1 MNELYRRLFKAG
13 NQTAC
18 RAIETRWLA
27 EMCAVLR
34 EEEARPREHVERF
47 WMPEM
52 DDEAEFCFD
61 EMSEHYWKCEC
72 ECFCWEHDTE
82 RWSHNKPGRRTI
94 WSKPHHSHDE
104 SRIPD
109 DSQCRLCLC
118 GYGHEP
124 PTEAEL
130 EMRKRKGI
138 PFPSH

>member
-27 EMCAVLR
+27 EMRAVLR

-61 EMSEHYWKCEC
+61 EMSEHYWKLRGR
-72 ECFCWEHDTE
+72 TVE
-82 RWSHNKPGRRTI
+82 RARQSWLSGASPPPQTFGRMR
-94 WSKPHHSHDE
+94 
-104 SRIPD
+104 
-109 DSQCRLCLC
+109 
-118 GYGHEP
+118 GA
-124 PTEAEL
+124 PTVAFAL
-130 EMRKRKGI
+130 ER
-138 PFPSH
+138 